1 MKERLTV
8 ARGSRFIFLCVAVLF
23 VVCVTAQIFIA
34 GLAIFT
40 DSSYWHSHIV
50 FVRIFELFPILML
63 ILAFMGKLPVFLRW
77 MCLLTLVMIFAQYF
91 TAHFEG
97 AGALHPVIAAVLFW
111 VSIVVAVHAKRN
123 VFPKKEQAQP
133 EGAERQ

>member
-8 ARGSRFIFLCVAVLF
+8 TRGSRFIFLFVAGLF

-34 GLAIFT
+34 GMAIFT

-63 ILAFMGKLPVFLRW
+63 ILAFVGKLPVFLRW
-77 MCLLTLVMIFAQYF
+77 MSVLILVMIFAQYF
-91 TAHFEG
+91 TANFEG

-111 VSIVVAVHAKRN
+111 VSIVVAVQAKRSI
-123 VFPKKEQAQP
+123 FPKNEHVQSKE
-133 EGAERQ
+133 AEIQ

>member
-8 ARGSRFIFLCVAVLF
+8 TRGSRFIFLCVAGLF

-34 GLAIFT
+34 GLATFT

-63 ILAFMGKLPVFLRW
+63 IFAFVGKLPVFLRW
-77 MCLLTLVMIFAQYF
+77 MSLLILVMIFAQYF

-111 VSIVVAVHAKRN
+111 ISIVVAVHAKRN
-123 VFPKKEQAQP
+123 VFPKNEQVQSK
-133 EGAERQ
+133 GAESQ